1 MELRPSIL
9 QGVPTQA
16 IEPPPEA
23 SESAHRPAFFKRL
36 AAWAVLLALLIVIG
50 DGIGVLL
57 VGRQGVRQRLNARL
71 EEAFG
76 RPVEVDRYSFSLWGG
91 PTLEADGIRVGED
104 PRFGH
109 EYFLRADSLAVRLRW
124 FTLLRG
130 HIGIGALSLSG
141 PTVNVV
147 KDSAGDWNLAE
158 WLGHPAASASNSVG
172 PAPIPFAPSFREI
185 EVDGG
190 RINFKDGD
198 EKLPFAFID
207 VNGAIYADGPQ
218 RWRLDLEA
226 APWRAAEILQQSG
239 TIHVAG
245 SVGGTSSA
253 LRPASVEIS
262 WTDAA
267 ASDFL
272 RLMTGDDSGIRGTVA
287 IGLNA
292 QTSAEGW
299 AIQGQALVGQLHR
312 WDLTLRPDLPLADV
326 PSLNV
331 TAKMLLDVPASTLQ
345 ITDLSVQAP
354 RSNLEGA
361 ASVSWD
367 ASAAER
373 SAGAKPVVLE
383 IKSASIDFSDVLA
396 WLRAFRQNVPGGA
409 RVKGFARAHGT
420 ISAWPLNLTNFTA
433 QTYGAE
439 LAGDGLVAP
448 LRLGLATI
456 EYNEGVL
463 RIPPTTLA
471 IGDAKSSEGGLFRVE
486 FDTPSKRL
494 RPKSALAGL
503 HLSGSTGDAS
513 EAIAAANAFGWNV
526 ARGWQLAGPL
536 HCDLLWAPEEWPW
549 KVRPVGTVTVGGTG
563 DDGASL
569 RAPFLNLPVNGLEFR
584 MDFKPGTRHV
594 TLSAAQAFGA
604 HWSGTFD
611 RSDAAPQWQFAL
623 SADTLSA
630 SDLDRWLDPRWRES
644 FIDWMLPFL
653 NLGPATAMP
662 DDLRGTGRLNVDQFN
677 AAAFVFQK
685 LSGDLTI
692 GGRDVTLDDASA
704 DLFHGKVTGTFDAKL
719 VATPRY
725 HGHATF
731 SGVNVGAFAGAEESG
746 SPVAAAF
753 GGTASG
759 EVEFSM
765 AGNGRT
771 GFANSLECKGAA
783 DVRNGTWAGMQ
794 LLDSLQAGKP
804 VSGESAFDAASSQF
818 TCGRDVVTLKQIVLT
833 HGRTEIDGGGTIDFA
848 QRVNLQMRVEQ
859 DAPLHSSARAS
870 ASGATGQRV
879 TVTGT
884 LAAPQF
890 RRVLAGRRPR

>member
-9 QGVPTQA
+9 QGAPTHV
-16 IEPPPEA
+16 IEPPTKA
-23 SESAHRPAFFKRL
+23 SESARPTFLRRL
-36 AAWAVLLALLIVIG
+36 LVWAILLALLMAIG
-50 DGIGVLL
+50 DGIGLL
-57 VGRQGVRQRLNARL
+57 VVSRQRVRQRLNARL
-71 EEAFG
+71 EAAFG

-104 PRFGH
+104 PRFGN

-124 FTLLRG
+124 LSLLRG

-147 KDSAGDWNLAE
+147 NDSAGDWNLAE
-158 WLGHPAASASNSVG
+158 WLGHPAASAGNSVG
-172 PAPIPFAPSFREI
+172 PEAIPFAPSFREI

-190 RINFKDGD
+190 RIDFKNGD
-198 EKLPFAFID
+198 EKLPFAFIG

-226 APWRAAEILQQSG
+226 APWRAAEILQEPG

-262 WTDAA
+262 WTDAS

-299 AIQGQALVGQLHR
+299 AIQGQALLGQLHR
-312 WDLTLRPDLPLADV
+312 WDLTLRPDLPAVDV

-367 ASAAER
+367 GSVAGR
-373 SAGAKPVVLE
+373 SMGMKPVALE
-383 IKSASIDFSDVLA
+383 IKSASIDFSDLLA
-396 WLRAFRQNVPGGA
+396 WLRAFRQNVPAGVS
-409 RVKGFARAHGT
+409 VKGFARARGT
-420 ISAWPLNLTNFTA
+420 ISAWPLSLTNFTA
-433 QTYGAE
+433 QTYGGE
-439 LAGDGLVAP
+439 LSGDGLVAP
-448 LRLGLATI
+448 LRLGLTTI
-456 EYNEGVL
+456 EYNDGLL
-463 RIPPTTLA
+463 RIPPTTIA
-471 IGDAKSSEGGLFRVE
+471 IGDAKSAGGGLFRVE
-486 FDTPSKRL
+486 FDAPSKRV
-494 RPKSALAGL
+494 RAKSALAGL
-503 HLSGSTGDAS
+503 HVSGSAGDAS
-513 EAIAAANAFGWNV
+513 EAIAAANAFGWDV

-536 HCDLLWAPEEWPW
+536 HGDLRWAPEEWPW
-549 KVRPVGTVTVGGTG
+549 KVRPVGSVMVGGPG

-584 MDFKPGTRHV
+584 MDFKPGARHV

-611 RSDAAPQWQFAL
+611 RTDAAPEWQFAL

-630 SDLDRWLDPRWRES
+630 ADLDRWLDPRWRES
-644 FIDWMLPFL
+644 FIDRMLPFL
-653 NLGPATAMP
+653 NLGPATAVP
-662 DDLRGTGRLNVDQFN
+662 DDLRGAGRLTVDEFT
-677 AAAFVFQK
+677 AAPFSFQS
-685 LSGDLTI
+685 LAGDLTVN
-692 GGRDVTLDDASA
+692 GRDVTLDDASA
-704 DLFHGKVTGTFDAKL
+704 DLLRGRVSGTFDAKL
-719 VATPRY
+719 AARPSYR
-725 HGHATF
+725 GHVTF
-731 SGVNVGAFAGAEESG
+731 SGIDVGAFAGGAGNS
-746 SPVAAAF
+746 AASAGAF
-753 GGTASG
+753 GGAASG
-759 EVEFSM
+759 EAEFSM
-765 AGNGRT
+765 AGNGQT
-771 GFANSLECKGAA
+771 DFANSLDCKGAA
-783 DVRNGTWAGMQ
+783 DVRNATWAGVQ
-794 LLDSLQAGKP
+794 LLDSLQAGKL
-804 VSGESAFDAASSQF
+804 VSGESAFDTAAAQF
-818 TCGRDVVTLKQIVLT
+818 ACARDALALKQIVLT
-833 HGRTEIDGGGTIDFA
+833 NGRTEIEGSGTVDFT
-848 QRVNLQMRVEQ
+848 QRVNLQMRMAQ
-859 DAPLHSSARAS
+859 DAPLRAS
-870 ASGATGQRV
+870 VHASAGGAAGQSV

-884 LAAPQF
+884 FAAPQF
-890 RRVLAGRRPR
+890 RRVLAGRPSR